1 MAPACRGYQWKIPAG
16 GVIVVGIWREI
27 CKKFVHF
34 QGVVIIKSTRN
45 LGGLTH
51 VLMGGEV
58 CQTLRKKR
66 RFPGD
71 KSKKDLFIHHNCYCE
86 KRDNKD
92 SCVIT
97 NVFVF
102 KYFEL
107 FWLKIFK
114 FWIFLRKYL
123 TSCPQIAL
131 SEKSEINKL

>member
-16 GVIVVGIWREI
+16 GVIVVGIRREI

-71 KSKKDLFIHHNCYCE
+71 KSKKTSSYIIIVTVTKEIIKTAVSALTFSYLNIS
-86 KRDNKD
+86 
-92 SCVIT
+92 SC
-97 NVFVF
+97 FG
-102 KYFEL
+102 
-107 FWLKIFK
+107 
-114 FWIFLRKYL
+114 
-123 TSCPQIAL
+123 
-131 SEKSEINKL
+131 